1 MNVGTP
7 VLVTVDPRQNNGEDV
22 APGLVTKVGEVDG
35 EERLNVRV
43 FMDDGSDQR
52 FTNVRFEKKKPEADD
67 DGKVEQRVAFAP
79 SRR

>member
-1 MNVGTP
+1 MNVGSP

-22 APGLVTKVGEVDG
+22 APGLVTKVSEVDG

-52 FTNVRFEKKKPEADD
+52 FANVRFESDKPEADD
-67 DGKVEQRVAFAP
+67 DGKVEQRVAFSAP
-79 SRR
+79 RR